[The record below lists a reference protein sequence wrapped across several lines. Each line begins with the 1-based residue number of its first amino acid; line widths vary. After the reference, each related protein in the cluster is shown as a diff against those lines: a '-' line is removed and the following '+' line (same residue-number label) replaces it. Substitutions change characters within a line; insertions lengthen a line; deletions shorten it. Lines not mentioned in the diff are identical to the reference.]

1 MAEEDI
7 NIEDDAI
14 ALEDINGESEDINV
28 SGLVDFVY
36 EKYKRAENYRENDED
51 RCLRAYRNYRGLY
64 GPDVQFTEAEK
75 SRVFVILI
83 NTLDFSASVNCT
95 SGPYKP
101 L

>member
-36 EKYKRAENYRENDED
+36 EKYKRAENY
-51 RCLRAYRNYRGLY
+51 
-64 GPDVQFTEAEK
+64 
-75 SRVFVILI
+75 
-83 NTLDFSASVNCT
+83 
-95 SGPYKP
+95 
-101 L
+101 